1 MNNIEKLLL
10 TFAAESCEKIN
21 NNEETE
27 LMLIEFEKKLP
38 HELKKEYLD
47 ISQRLA
53 YDEQKR
59 ENKIYIKGMRDC
71 YKLIK
76 LLEINDN

>member
-1 MNNIEKLLL
+1 MKNIEKLLL
-10 TFAAESCEKIN
+10 LFAAED
-21 NNEETE
+21 
-27 LMLIEFEKKLP
+27 F
-38 HELKKEYLD
+38 ELKNEYLD

-59 ENKIYIKGMRDC
+59 ENEIYIMGMRDC

-76 LLEINDN
+76 LLEKDDN